1 MIFFLWTSFVF
12 CFSTSG
18 PGLAFIAYPR
28 AVAMMP
34 VPQLWAVFFF
44 VMIIL
49 LGLDSQVCQRLFRI
63 WKMVLENPVACKK
76 KSVLVFSNTWVNFPR
91 TKASPRQSLLRWPAP
106 VFRKRVLAYQVLEI
120 SPWCCHKDLCYFVDR
135 LKIDIKW
142 DFFSRTCDR
151 VHRLGPALLC
161 SLWQI
166 TVTILLLALACS
178 CRNVQIDLRC
188 PMF

>member
-1 MIFFLWTSFVF
+1 
-12 CFSTSG
+12 
-18 PGLAFIAYPR
+18 
-28 AVAMMP
+28 MMP
-34 VPQLWAVFFF
+34 LPQLWAVFFF

-63 WKMVLENPVACKK
+63 WKMVLGNPVACKK
-76 KSVLVFSNTWVNFPR
+76 KSLLVFSNTWVNFPR

-120 SPWCCHKDLCYFVDR
+120 SPWCCHKDLCFFIDR

-151 VHRLGPALLC
+151 VHRRGPALLC

-166 TVTILLLALACS
+166 TVTILLLALQKCADWFMLS
-178 CRNVQIDLRC
+178 DVLVCRFGSSHHCDFRLEPVLLPRR
-188 PMF
+188 PSA